1 MVNTTASPLSTTA
14 FAILGLVRTAPG
26 SAYDLNKRMEITYA
40 YFWPRARSLV
50 FAETKKLA
58 AGGFVAGTVQHT
70 GARARTVYAITP
82 SGEDALRQWL
92 ATPPTVFGLEIEA
105 LVRLYLADSGDRRA
119 IEGAVLAVEH
129 EAERM
134 LAIARTV
141 IPAYLDGRP
150 PPPVDDVATRALLID
165 FLAGFAAFT
174 HSWAQR
180 ARQEVATWDD
190 IGDEVR
196 TQRALQRLR
205 AVLPR

>member
-1 MVNTTASPLSTTA
+1 MVNTSTSQLSATA

-50 FAETKKLA
+50 FAETKKLHV
-58 AGGFVAGTVQHT
+58 GGFVSGTVEHT
-70 GARARTVYAITP
+70 GARARTIYTITP

-92 ATPPTVFGLEIEA
+92 TTPPTVFGLEIEA
-105 LVRLYLADSGDRRA
+105 LVRLYLAESGDRGV

-141 IPAYLDGRP
+141 IPAYLEGRP

-165 FLAGFAAFT
+165 FLAGFASFT
-174 HSWAQR
+174 RAWAQR

-190 IGDEVR
+190 IGPEER
-196 TQRALQRLR
+196 TERALQRLR
-205 AVLPR
+205 ASLPR